1 VKLVSVNVGRPRTI
15 EAGGRKV
22 RTAIFKA
29 PAAGR
34 VAVGRL
40 NLEGD
45 TQSDLRV
52 HGGPN
57 KAVYLYPAGHY
68 DAWRAE
74 LPEMD
79 FPYGAFGE
87 NLTVDG
93 LDEASVR
100 VGDRLR
106 VGTAEMV
113 VTQPRMPCFK
123 LGIRFGRADMVKRFY
138 ASRRFGF
145 YLAVERE
152 GELGAGDAVVAL
164 GGRPGAPSIADL
176 VAAYVQRRGDP
187 LE

>member
-15 EAGGRKV
+15 EAGGRTV
-22 RTAIFKA
+22 RTAIFKS
-29 PAAGR
+29 PVAGR

-45 TQSDLRV
+45 KQSDLRV
-52 HGGPN
+52 HGGPA
-57 KAVYLYPAGHY
+57 KAVYLYPAKHY

-74 LPEMD
+74 LPEVD

-87 NLTVDG
+87 NLTVEG
-93 LDEASVR
+93 LDEEGVR
-100 VGDRLR
+100 IGDRFR

-123 LGIRFGRADMVKRFY
+123 LAIRFGRADMVKRFFV
-138 ASRRFGF
+138 SGRSGF

-152 GELGAGDAVVAL
+152 GEVAAGDTVERLGGEAGAMTVAEVVAAL
-164 GGRPGAPSIADL
+164 RSK
-176 VAAYVQRRGDP
+176 RP

>member
-1 VKLVSVNVGRPRTI
+1 VKLVSVNVGRPRTV

-22 RTAIFKA
+22 RTAIFKS
-29 PAAGR
+29 PVAGR

-40 NLEGD
+40 NLAGD
-45 TQSDLRV
+45 KQSDLRV

-57 KAVYLYPAGHY
+57 KAVYLYPAKHY

-87 NLTVDG
+87 NLTVLG
-93 LDEASVR
+93 LDEDDVH

-123 LGIRFGRADMVKRFY
+123 LGLRFGRADMVKRFFQ
-138 ASRRFGF
+138 SRRFGF
-145 YLAVERE
+145 YLAVQRE
-152 GELGAGDAVVAL
+152 GDVAAGDDVEAL
-164 GGRPGAPSIADL
+164 GGTKGAPSIAEL
-176 VAAYVQRRGDP
+176 VAAYVERRRD